1 MKDQQQDTKP
11 RVANKTLKM
20 LILINISVH
29 CHQHG
34 KELAV
39 DKMVQLIQLA
49 MPEAF
54 EKNTGSVS

>member
-1 MKDQQQDTKP
+1 
-11 RVANKTLKM
+11 M

-34 KELAV
+34 KELTV

-54 EKNTGSVS
+54 EKNTGSASWRISVNDCSQQNSKKA

>member
-1 MKDQQQDTKP
+1 
-11 RVANKTLKM
+11 M

-54 EKNTGSVS
+54 EKNTGSVSWRISVNDCS